1 MDHLEFQSMLPL
13 HQKECCLLYWPS
25 GHERSIIKNDIFG
38 AINFLTAEAIHLRAV
53 PMYLPNVDD
62 FVRGEY
68 YSVTSKKSLNV
79 YKTCPKIISLAI

>member
-62 FVRGEY
+62 FVRGKY
-68 YSVTSKKSLNV
+68 YSVTSKSRQMSIK
-79 YKTCPKIISLAI
+79 LAQK